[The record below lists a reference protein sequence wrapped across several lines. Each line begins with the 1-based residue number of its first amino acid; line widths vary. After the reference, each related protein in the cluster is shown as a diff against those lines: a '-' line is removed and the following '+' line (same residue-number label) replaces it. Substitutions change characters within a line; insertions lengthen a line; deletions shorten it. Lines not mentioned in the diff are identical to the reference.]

1 MHQLWQGESGV
12 ESGMNLE
19 DEAIYILREARE
31 EFSNPAV
38 LWSMGKDSTTVL
50 YLCRKAFLGR
60 VPFPVIHIDTGWK
73 FPAMYEF
80 RDRMVEEWGLDLL
93 VSKNESAV
101 RAGAGPDI
109 GKLEC
114 CTALKTDA
122 LKATLQEHKFDALIL
137 AIRRDEH
144 GIRGKE
150 RVFSPR
156 HGFSWDYQHQPLEM
170 WGQFQSMLAEN
181 VHMRVH
187 PILSWREIDVWRYI
201 HERGIPVNPM
211 YFAREGLR
219 YRSLGCMPCTDPVES
234 DADTIE
240 KIVEELVT
248 TRVAER
254 SGRAQDKEDSFTMQR
269 LRALG
274 YM

>member
-1 MHQLWQGESGV
+1 MRT
-12 ESGMNLE
+12 LE
-19 DEAIYILREARE
+19 DESIYILREAKA
-31 EFSNPAV
+31 EFNNPAV

-50 YLCRKAFLGR
+50 YLCRKAFLGK

-73 FPAMYEF
+73 FPMMYEF
-80 RDRMVEEWGLDLL
+80 RDRMVEEWDLNL
-93 VSKNESAV
+93 IVAKNEQAYHD
-101 RAGAGPDI
+101 GIGPDI
-109 GKLEC
+109 GKFEC
-114 CTALKTDA
+114 CTKLKTDA
-122 LKATLQEHKFDALIL
+122 LMMALEEHQFDALIL

-156 HGFSWDYQHQPLEM
+156 DGMTWHYESQPLEM
-170 WGQFQSMLAEN
+170 WNMYQLLTADT

-201 HERGIPVNPM
+201 QERGIPVNPM
-211 YFAREGLR
+211 YFSKDGLR
-219 YRSLGCMPCTDPVES
+219 YRSLGCMPCTDPIES
-234 DADTIE
+234 DADTID

-248 TRVAER
+248 TRIAER
-254 SGRAQDKEDSFTMQR
+254 SGRSQDKEDTFTMQR